1 MDVIWFIIVTCE
13 WWLWKLIVSLVTDL
27 EPDFQHMDKNQPNCV
42 VIGDATHN
50 FSYQNLNAA
59 FQTLIALDK
68 PVLISMGQGYEVT
81 VRPLLN

>member
-1 MDVIWFIIVTCE
+1 M
-13 WWLWKLIVSLVTDL
+13 IVSLLTDL

-42 VIGDATHN
+42 VIGDATHS

-81 VRPLLN
+81 VQPLLNGGGGGGGG